1 MPVSVHL
8 SSSFPAAWE
17 TLLLPWFKSV
27 ATTAFSE
34 SEPVAVV
41 TPLAAAATFLR
52 SKLLERGI
60 SLLGV
65 KFFTP
70 VQLREMIMQDD
81 DAIPLRE
88 HLRLLLSIAAEQSV
102 QSQDPDLA
110 AIVKSVARAPDN
122 LLREIDRVRAAGWSF
137 SDVAPPALHVI
148 AGKFDELVRQC
159 GFQLVHE
166 ADRAAIE
173 TARTTTPLL
182 SNLLVTGFS
191 GAHWPLWPLL
201 HATALS
207 AQRATVVLEYPRE
220 QTRAADEAWIGTWEE
235 FFAPATPL
243 VEERE
248 RPHPFA
254 DLVRPINATIGLAIR
269 NRPHFVVGFDMN
281 EQARAIAAMA
291 IKFLNEKSC
300 ARLGILFARAGALPR
315 LVSQL
320 LARAGI
326 AHNDAIGHVAPGEF
340 ETAAWSAWQ
349 GLQENH
355 QLDALLRFL
364 DANTDSGGELPVQT
378 VRDKL
383 RLAYRKILIDDIAV
397 LREYCARQT
406 GDAEFTA
413 IAKLLARTRF
423 LPTNATLSRFLAETK
438 TVFAEL
444 KWNNRWADLE
454 RLSKTWSHA
463 LDQEFSRAT
472 YLRWLNEIVNSYAIA
487 RAPEGE
493 HPYSRVHL
501 MSYAEAEGNQW
512 SHLIVAGLNQGEWP
526 QSESE
531 SGFLDDEQIADLN
544 ARAIRRG
551 SQGEGHAVARD
562 GKTFLLGVLERRQ
575 IALRQ
580 FVSAL
585 ESAEHG
591 LAIAASL
598 HQESAPERV
607 WNPSELFS
615 QIYFATGGTPLSQ
628 ETMSIL
634 QQRTRAWLTDI
645 TGSAFGRPDTEISD
659 SENSSRAGR
668 GHNASVAQ
676 TRVAYDAR
684 RRANISF
691 GEYEFALREPID
703 RQITLRATEWDKVV
717 KIPALIWM
725 KTYLGVENEESG
737 LNEWS
742 ATTGNWV
749 HDWLAQISGT
759 AMQNVFV
766 DLPPADEM
774 RERVA
779 QAARAFRKQ
788 IVDLC
793 LACDRTVPDWWHS
806 GWSNGLALADCLAS
820 KLREAEGWPCMAAE
834 WNLESPQIIS
844 LKRGMELRLRG
855 RIDLVFGQSRPN
867 ESQFGRQIWIIDY
880 KTGSTKSLRPTGNAP
895 DARIA
900 AVRRKLVRGDA
911 IQLGLYALAARELG
925 ATDIKL
931 SLLSPRTDLERP
943 QLVLVDLEAHSDFW
957 DELHRMQETGIFG
970 LRGPIRSEFSFA
982 ADYPLAMLPI
992 DTEFLHEK
1000 WSVTHPPFAD
1010 EEDNRS

>member
-8 SSSFPAAWE
+8 SSSFAAAWE
-17 TLLLPWFKSV
+17 TVLLPWFRSV
-27 ATTAFSE
+27 ATSAFKE

-65 KFFTP
+65 KFLTP
-70 VQLREMIMQDD
+70 VQLREIIVQGG
-81 DAIPLRE
+81 ASIPLRE
-88 HLRLLLSIAAEQSV
+88 HLRLLLSIAAEQSAP
-102 QSQDPDLA
+102 SQDPDLA
-110 AIVKSVARAPDN
+110 AIAKSVARAPDN
-122 LLREIDRVRAAGWSF
+122 LLREIDRVRAAGWNF

-148 AGKFDELVRQC
+148 AEKFDELVRQC

-166 ADRAAIE
+166 SDRAAIE
-173 TARTTTPLL
+173 IARTTAPPL

-201 HATALS
+201 QATALA

-220 QTRAADEAWIGTWEE
+220 QTRAVDEAWIGTWEE
-235 FFAPATPL
+235 FFGPATPV

-248 RPHPFA
+248 RPRPFA
-254 DLVRPINATIGLAIR
+254 DLVRPINATIGLATR
-269 NRPHFVVGFDMN
+269 NRPHFLVGLDMN

-291 IKFLNEKSC
+291 IKFLSEKSC
-300 ARLGILFARAGALPR
+300 ARLGILFGRAGALPR

-340 ETAAWSAWQ
+340 ETAGWSAWLV
-349 GLQENH
+349 LQENH
-355 QLDALLRFL
+355 QLDSLLRFL
-364 DANTDSGGELPVQT
+364 DANPDSGGELPIQT

-383 RLAYRKILIDDIAV
+383 RLAYRKILIDNIAV

-406 GDAEFTA
+406 GDAEFRA
-413 IAKLLARTRF
+413 IAKLLARIRF
-423 LPTNATLSRFLAETK
+423 LPTNAALSRFLAETK

-444 KWNNRWADLE
+444 KWNNRWAELD

-472 YLRWLNEIVNSYAIA
+472 YLRWLNEIINSYAIA
-487 RAPEGE
+487 RAPDGK
-493 HPYSRVHL
+493 HLYSRVHL

-531 SGFLDDEQIADLN
+531 SGLLHEEQIADLN

-562 GKTFLLGVLERRQ
+562 DKTILLGVQERRQ

-580 FVSAL
+580 FSSAL
-585 ESAEHG
+585 ESVEHG
-591 LAIAASL
+591 LAITASL

-615 QIYFATGGTPLSQ
+615 QIYFAARGTPLSQ
-628 ETMSIL
+628 EAMSIL
-634 QQRTRAWLTDI
+634 QQRTRAWLADI
-645 TGSAFGRPDTEISD
+645 AAVSHPEHSPQAARSD
-659 SENSSRAGR
+659 S
-668 GHNASVAQ
+668 ASIAQ

-749 HDWLAQISGT
+749 HDWLAQIAGT
-759 AMQNVFV
+759 ASHNVFV

-779 QAARAFRKQ
+779 QAARAFKKQ

-793 LACDRTVPDWWHS
+793 LACGRAPPDWWHS
-806 GWSNGLALADCLAS
+806 GWSNALALADCLAS
-820 KLREAEGWPCMAAE
+820 KLGEADGWPCMAAE
-834 WNLESPQIIS
+834 WNLQSPQIIS

-855 RIDLVFGQSRPN
+855 RIDLVLGQSRPN
-867 ESQFGRQIWIIDY
+867 KPEFRRQIWIIDY
-880 KTGSTKSLRPTGNAP
+880 KTGSTKSLRPTGNVP
-895 DARIA
+895 DARFA

-911 IQLGLYALAARELG
+911 IQLGLYGLAARELG
-925 ATDIKL
+925 ATDIRL

-943 QLVLVDLEAHSDFW
+943 QLALVDLEAHSDFW
-957 DELHRMQETGIFG
+957 GELHRMQETGIFG

-992 DTEFLHEK
+992 DMEFLHEK